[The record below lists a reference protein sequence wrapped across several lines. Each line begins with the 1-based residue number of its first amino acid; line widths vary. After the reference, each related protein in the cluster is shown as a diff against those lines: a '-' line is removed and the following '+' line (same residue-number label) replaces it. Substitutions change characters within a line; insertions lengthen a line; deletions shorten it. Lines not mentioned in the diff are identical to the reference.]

1 MNMSLRSPLIEI
13 LAWADWD
20 NPPEQMNC
28 SLPFHSLI
36 AEIRSGI
43 HTIEAAVPLYLD
55 SSAFQLD
62 AEKIQQ
68 LLSDSIRLYVT
79 IPALI
84 NVMLNYKICV
94 EHGLPLHP
102 TVYYELKEAR
112 KYRIQHSLGAIQEA
126 NELYWKSIEVA
137 QSCVQCQSE
146 SIETLDRFFRAIP
159 PQVAS
164 FVYTAVKDRYTWMG
178 SEPALLE
185 NLASKIKKKFSPSL
199 IIAAAHGAIMPAL
212 VLALELQKPVYFIRF
227 SMFKRQDEEP
237 IVSLA
242 DQAWLFDYRNEPV
255 LFYDED
261 VAAGRTLELFTKRL
275 SPLFREVNTA
285 SSIRHAGSAFTPDF
299 VGRIWWE

>member
-1 MNMSLRSPLIEI
+1 MFLILPYFMNMSLRSPLIEA

-36 AEIRSGI
+36 AEIRRSI
-43 HTIEAAVPLYLD
+43 QHIQHIEAAVSLNFD
-55 SSAFQLD
+55 SSARQFD
-62 AEKIQQ
+62 TDKIQQ

-126 NELYWKSIEVA
+126 NELYWQSIEVA

-146 SIETLDRFFRAIP
+146 SIEC
-159 PQVAS
+159 
-164 FVYTAVKDRYTWMG
+164 
-178 SEPALLE
+178 
-185 NLASKIKKKFSPSL
+185 L
-199 IIAAAHGAIMPAL
+199 I
-212 VLALELQKPVYFIRF
+212 
-227 SMFKRQDEEP
+227 
-237 IVSLA
+237 
-242 DQAWLFDYRNEPV
+242 
-255 LFYDED
+255 
-261 VAAGRTLELFTKRL
+261 
-275 SPLFREVNTA
+275 
-285 SSIRHAGSAFTPDF
+285 DF
-299 VGRIWWE
+299 